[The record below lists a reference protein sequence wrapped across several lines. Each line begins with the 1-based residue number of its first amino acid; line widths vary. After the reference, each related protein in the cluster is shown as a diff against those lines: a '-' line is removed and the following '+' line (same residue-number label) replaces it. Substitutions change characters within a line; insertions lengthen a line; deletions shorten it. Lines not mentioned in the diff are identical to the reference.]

1 MSRAASHPRPDR
13 RRPDPGEGWDQGLVR
28 LYAGW
33 HTQATRQDAGMT
45 DEGTSSRDEVSGASA
60 CEGRTFEGSWP
71 AIPDAVAALRHAVV
85 EHARGAGVPEDAL
98 ARVRL
103 AVSEAAT
110 NVVLH
115 AYADEPEPG
124 PVHVRI
130 IREDHALRIIV
141 RDDGRGM
148 KPRPDSPGLGLG
160 LPLIAQL
167 AASLEV
173 ESPPQGGTEICMR
186 FTLV

>member
-1 MSRAASHPRPDR
+1 MTNDGMGTR
-13 RRPDPGEGWDQGLVR
+13 GEVN
-28 LYAGW
+28 
-33 HTQATRQDAGMT
+33 
-45 DEGTSSRDEVSGASA
+45 SPSA
-60 CEGRTFEGSWP
+60 CEGQTFEGSWP
-71 AIPDAVAALRHAVV
+71 AVPDAVAALRHAVV

-98 ARVRL
+98 AGVRL

-124 PVHVRI
+124 PVHVRVV
-130 IREDHALRIIV
+130 REDHTLRVIV

-173 ESPPQGGTEICMR
+173 ESPPEGGTEICMR